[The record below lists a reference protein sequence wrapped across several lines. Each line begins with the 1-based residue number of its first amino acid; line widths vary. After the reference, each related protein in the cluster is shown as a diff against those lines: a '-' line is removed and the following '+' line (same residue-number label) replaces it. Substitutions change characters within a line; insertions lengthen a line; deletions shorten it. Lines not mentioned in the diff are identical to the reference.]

1 MQIDLNGTPVVTRAT
16 TLAALITE
24 QGFDAASVA
33 TALDGQFVPRPAR
46 AATSLHPGA
55 RIEVLAPMQG
65 G

>member
-24 QGFDAASVA
+24 QSFDAASVA
-33 TALDGQFVPRPAR
+33 TAMDGQFVPRPAR